1 MTDTR
6 HHDLK
11 QRERSAWVS
20 VADGWRARKNN
31 PGPYP
36 CIIKRRRV
44 LYGSVSRYDHY

>member
-1 MTDTR
+1 MTDTS

-11 QRERSAWVS
+11 QCEHSAWAS

-36 CIIKRRRV
+36 CIIKLRRV
-44 LYGSVSRYDHY
+44 LYGSASHYNQY